1 MKPISYKPTR
11 EDIDTIL
18 CTLSILPSLDMEIT
32 DIQAEINLQ
41 CCMSAARKITS
52 GVQNL
57 LPNEFRVIFASLK
70 ASQLILQGEYQVDA
84 ETKKECMNH
93 IFTINKL
100 VSAFE
105 SSFS

>member
-18 CTLSILPSLDMEIT
+18 CTLSILPSLDMEVT

-52 GVQNL
+52 GVQ
-57 LPNEFRVIFASLK
+57 NEFRVIFASLK

-93 IFTINKL
+93 FFTINKL